1 MNRLFLLTLSL
12 CSVGVFAAGSSVA
25 QGYPTRP
32 IRFIVPFA
40 AGGGTD
46 LVARTLAQ
54 KLHEAL
60 GQPVIIDNRTG
71 ASGVIGTEATAR
83 AAPDGYTIMIAT
95 PTFTVNPSVMAKLP
109 YDTLKDFAPITL
121 IATAPHL
128 LAVNPSVPARNVKE
142 LVALAKSQKEP
153 LTFSSGSNGGSSH
166 LAGELFNS
174 LAGIK
179 MVHVPYRGTGEA
191 ATAVLGGVVS
201 MAFLDVPTM
210 LPHIKSGRLRGIA
223 VTGEKRSAVAQDLP
237 TISESGYPGFE
248 SGIWYGVL
256 APAGTPPDIVA
267 RLNRELVKIVH
278 SPEMGATLSNE
289 GAEPVGG
296 SAEAFAAHIRRELAR
311 WSKVI
316 KEAGIPVN

>member
-1 MNRLFLLTLSL
+1 MKRVLFFAALLL
-12 CSVGVFAAGSSVA
+12 CSVTGALG
-25 QGYPTRP
+25 QTYPTRP

-54 KLHEAL
+54 RLYDAL
-60 GQPVIIDNRTG
+60 GQPVIVDNRTG
-71 ASGVIGTEATAR
+71 ASGVIGTEAAAR

-95 PTFTVNPSVMAKLP
+95 PTFTVNPSLMAKLP
-109 YDTLKDFAPITL
+109 YDALKDFAPITL

-128 LAVNPSVPARNVKE
+128 LAVNPSVPARNIKE

-153 LTFSSGSNGGSSH
+153 LTFSSGSTGGSSH
-166 LAGELFNS
+166 LAGELFNA

-191 ATAVLGGVVS
+191 ATAVLSGVVS

-223 VTGEKRSAVAQDLP
+223 VTGEKRSVVAPDLP
-237 TISESGYPGFE
+237 TIAESGYPGFE

-256 APAGTPPDIVA
+256 APAATPPEIIA
-267 RLNRELVKIVH
+267 RLNSELIKIVH
-278 SPEMGATLSNE
+278 SPEMRKTLSSE
-289 GAEPVGG
+289 GAEPVGS
-296 SAEAFAAHIRRELAR
+296 SAEAFGTLIRKEISR
-311 WSKVI
+311 WNKVI
-316 KEAGIPVN
+316 KDAGIVVN

>member
-1 MNRLFLLTLSL
+1 MNRLLLLTLSACTL
-12 CSVGVFAAGSSVA
+12 MGVSDVSA
-25 QGYPTRP
+25 QGYPTKA

-54 KLHEAL
+54 KLYEAL
-60 GQPVIIDNRTG
+60 GQPVIVDNRTG

-95 PTFTVNPSVMAKLP
+95 PTFTVNPSLMTKLP
-109 YDTLKDFAPITL
+109 YDTTRDFAPITL

-128 LAVNPSVPARNVKE
+128 LALNPSIPARNVKE

-153 LTFSSGSNGGSSH
+153 LTFSSGSTGGSSH

-174 LAGIK
+174 VTGIK

-201 MAFLDVPTM
+201 MAFLDVPCSRTSRADG
-210 LPHIKSGRLRGIA
+210 SGA
-223 VTGEKRSAVAQDLP
+223 
-237 TISESGYPGFE
+237 
-248 SGIWYGVL
+248 
-256 APAGTPPDIVA
+256 
-267 RLNRELVKIVH
+267 
-278 SPEMGATLSNE
+278 
-289 GAEPVGG
+289 
-296 SAEAFAAHIRRELAR
+296 
-311 WSKVI
+311 
-316 KEAGIPVN
+316 